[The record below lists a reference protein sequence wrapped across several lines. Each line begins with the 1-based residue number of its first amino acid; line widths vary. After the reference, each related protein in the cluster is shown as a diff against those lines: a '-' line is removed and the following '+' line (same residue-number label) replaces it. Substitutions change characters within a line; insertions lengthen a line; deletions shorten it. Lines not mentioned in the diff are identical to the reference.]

1 MTDAGAPLEEASLR
15 GPARAMR
22 VVHEAIA
29 VGELLCLAYIWIC
42 AISRRRGRLLHAC
55 VVVLVG
61 EGAGLVVG
69 RGKCPLGPLQR
80 RLGDPVPLFV
90 LWLGPRAARRA
101 VPLLVGLSAAG
112 LVALVCRRPGTEHR

>member
-1 MTDAGAPLEEASLR
+1 
-15 GPARAMR
+15 MR

-42 AISRRRGRLLHAC
+42 AITRRRGPLLRAC
-55 VVVLVG
+55 VVILLG

-101 VPLLVGLSAAG
+101 VPLLVGVSAAG
-112 LVALVCRRPGTEHR
+112 LTALVCRRPGTEHR

>member
-1 MTDAGAPLEEASLR
+1 
-15 GPARAMR
+15 MR

-29 VGELLCLAYIWIC
+29 VGELLCLAYIWFC
-42 AISRRRGRLLHAC
+42 AITRRRGRLLNAS
-55 VVVLVG
+55 VVLLG
-61 EGAGLVVG
+61 SEGAGLVVG

-101 VPLLVGLSAAG
+101 VPLLVGLTAAG
-112 LVALVCRRPGTEHR
+112 VIALVCRRPGTEHP